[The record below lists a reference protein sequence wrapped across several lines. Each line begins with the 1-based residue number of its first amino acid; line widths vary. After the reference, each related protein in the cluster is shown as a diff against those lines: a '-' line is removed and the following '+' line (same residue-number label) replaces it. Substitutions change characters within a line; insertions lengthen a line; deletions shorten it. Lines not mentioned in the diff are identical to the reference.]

1 MSSIALFNKND
12 VVKLVNKPNEI
23 KEDDIGDI
31 FIIDKVIT
39 DINDKELESFN
50 KDKLPLYLCKNHNT
64 LIYLG
69 EDDIAPAESGLVYS
83 IGVYSLINNQP
94 PRYIADINSLLHT
107 SY

>member
-12 VVKLVNKPNEI
+12 VVKLVNKSKEI

-50 KDKLPLYLCKNHNT
+50 
-64 LIYLG
+64 
-69 EDDIAPAESGLVYS
+69 
-83 IGVYSLINNQP
+83 
-94 PRYIADINSLLHT
+94 
-107 SY
+107 